1 MNQPENPNEAMQQGD
16 EAPLA
21 EEDKVVELARQALA
35 DDEAP
40 LETGDTNP
48 YAELEAQVAELKDQ
62 LMRAMAETEN
72 VRKRAQRDQ
81 EETNKYAITGFARS
95 MVSVLENLQR
105 ATGSIPEEMRNENE
119 QVKNLAEGVEL
130 TMRELLNAF
139 GKFGISKIDPQP
151 GEKFDHNLHQA
162 MSQVESPDAEPNS
175 ILHVMQSGYVIHDRL
190 LQPAMVVVAK
200 RGAAPAQ
207 VDTEA

>member
-1 MNQPENPNEAMQQGD
+1 
-16 EAPLA
+16 
-21 EEDKVVELARQALA
+21 
-35 DDEAP
+35 
-40 LETGDTNP
+40 
-48 YAELEAQVAELKDQ
+48 
-62 LMRAMAETEN
+62 
-72 VRKRAQRDQ
+72 
-81 EETNKYAITGFARS
+81 